1 MDLLDRRPGR
11 LTSAVLRAPGWLY
24 RLHLGW
30 VLGDRFLYFSHR
42 GRRTGRTRHTIVE
55 VVRFDRGEPEATVV
69 AGWGPGTQWYRNLE
83 AAPAEEVV
91 IGRRRWPHPGHRFLD
106 EPERGA
112 LLRSY
117 ADEHPRAARGLG
129 RAFGVPELD
138 DRAIARL
145 AERTRAVAFRP
156 FPAARAVRTGA

>member
-1 MDLLDRRPGR
+1 MDLFDRRPGR

-24 RLHLGW
+24 RARLGW
-30 VLGDRFLYFSHR
+30 LLGDRFLFFSHR
-42 GRRTGRTRHTIVE
+42 GRRTGRIRHTVVE
-55 VVRFDRGEPEATVV
+55 VVRLDRATPEATVV
-69 AGWGPGTQWYRNLE
+69 AGWGPTTQWYRNLE

-91 IGRRRWPHPGHRFLD
+91 IGRRRWPHPGHRMLD

-117 ADEHPRAARGLG
+117 AAEHPRAARSLG
-129 RAFGVPELD
+129 RAFGVSSLD
-138 DRAIARL
+138 DTTIPRL

-156 FPAARAVRTGA
+156 SAA